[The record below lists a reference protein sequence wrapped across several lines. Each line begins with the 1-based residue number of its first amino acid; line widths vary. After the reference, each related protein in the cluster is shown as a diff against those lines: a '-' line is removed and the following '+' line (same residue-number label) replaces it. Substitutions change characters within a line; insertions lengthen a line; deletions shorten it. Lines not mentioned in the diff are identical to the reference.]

1 MDDERRSAKRAF
13 VAFVEGEDPAASG
26 DDGAKTQTSAA
37 AAAAAAPAAATAP
50 PPAKKKKTDDVAAAA
65 PAPAPAPQP
74 QKRPLPP
81 PAIRYQPGWWVG
93 AYPNAVSL
101 PSLPPSFLPDC
112 RTAFRKK
119 SFWVEW
125 DEASPR
131 CVFERFALDVF
142 REHYGRAGLRR
153 APPPGSGAEWWV
165 QVRGTAAEAGRE
177 ESLGFHWDRDE
188 EEAVATGGRTVTCPN
203 FGTVTYLTAVG
214 APTVVVP
221 VSPVK
226 ATGKHP
232 FSSVYVSHPSPGK
245 HIVFRGDALHGCPPE
260 MMRKAPAGAGAGAG
274 GKGYTRITLL
284 VNVWIGYHPQ
294 QIEAAPAELIAQLKT
309 PASTRVFQAGG
320 GGEGG
325 LAAVQAGSSC
335 QVGGFQFG
343 RRGVEDHEV
352 WLPTPPRKANAA
364 NSTFC
369 MSCPPQCKVLRLS
382 K

>member
-1 MDDERRSAKRAF
+1 MDDERRRRSAKRAF
-13 VAFVEGEDPAASG
+13 VAFVEEEDQEAARGADGGTPCASPA
-26 DDGAKTQTSAA
+26 SAA
-37 AAAAAAPAAATAP
+37 AAAAATAP
-50 PPAKKKKTDDVAAAA
+50 PPAKKKRTDADAAAA
-65 PAPAPAPQP
+65 AAASQP
-74 QKRPLPP
+74 KKPPLPP

-93 AYPNAVSL
+93 AYPHAVAL
-101 PSLPPSFLPDC
+101 AALPPSFLPDC

-125 DEASPR
+125 DEAAPR

-165 QVRGTAAEAGRE
+165 QVRGTAAEAGKE

-260 MMRKAPAGAGAGAG
+260 MMRKAPGGAG
-274 GKGYTRITLL
+274 GYTRITLL

-294 QIEAAPAELIAQLKT
+294 QIEAAPAELVAQLKT
-309 PASTRVFQAGG
+309 PADTRVFQAGG
-320 GGEGG
+320 GGEGPV
-325 LAAVQAGSSC
+325 AAVQAGSSC

-369 MSCPPQCKVLRLS
+369 MACPPQCKVLRLS